1 MLNVVDA
8 MIVAMGFP
16 VVFIQFRK
24 YGFSTATISTATIST
39 TAISATTISTA
50 TVRTTTAIP
59 QTAESVFIQVY
70 GFVDTQM
77 PGNFI
82 GFMRSGGVKII

>member
-16 VVFIQFRK
+16 VVFIQFHK
-24 YGFSTATISTATIST
+24 NGFSTATISTATIST
-39 TAISATTISTA
+39 AA
-50 TVRTTTAIP
+50 AIP

-70 GFVDTQM
+70 GFIDTQL

-82 GFMRSGGVKII
+82 GLYELRQGQIYLMIII